1 MKVQFDAAL
10 VARYDR
16 PGPRYTSYPTAVQ
29 FSPGVGSAAYEEAVN
44 STNAGGGPLSLYVHV
59 PFCTNPCFYCGC
71 TRIITRNPVAGEN
84 YLRHL
89 AEEVRMRGAQ
99 VAPSRVVDQLHF
111 GGGSPTFLSPAQ
123 LGQAIE
129 TLGRHFQLN
138 TGADREFA
146 IEVDPRTVGA
156 ADVQALA
163 DLGLNRI
170 SLGVQDVDAG
180 VQAAVNRVQPLE
192 QVRAVIEAAR
202 RASFASVSVDL
213 IYGLPRQTEET
224 FARTI
229 AAVGE
234 LRPDRV
240 AVYGYAHLPQ
250 LFKAQRQI
258 DATQLPDGPTRL
270 RLLGLAIEQLVA
282 LGYEYLGLDHFA
294 LPEDELVRAQREG
307 TLVRNFQGYSTHGGA
322 DLVALGMSAIS
333 QVGDAYVQNVKT
345 LEAYY
350 AALDAGRLPIER
362 GVRLTR
368 DDLIRRHVIQ
378 RLMCDT
384 VMSFTEVEARFGL
397 DFNDYFAGELA
408 ALEPM
413 VQDGLVIREAHGLR
427 ITPVGRPLMR
437 NVAMV
442 FDAYLHTASM
452 TAGVE
457 GRVRH
462 SRTV

>member
-1 MKVQFDAAL
+1 MKVRFDADL

-29 FSPGVGSAAYEEAVN
+29 FSPAVGAAAYGQAVAA
-44 STNAGGGPLSLYVHV
+44 TNADGGPLSLYVHV
-59 PFCTNPCFYCGC
+59 PFCTHPCFYCGC
-71 TRIITRNPVAGEN
+71 TRIITRNPLAGDQ

-89 AEEVRMRGAQ
+89 AGEIRLRGAQ
-99 VAPSRVVDQLHF
+99 VDSSRTVDQLHF
-111 GGGSPTFLSPAQ
+111 GGGSPTFLSPTQ
-123 LGQAIE
+123 LGEAMA
-129 TLGRHFQLN
+129 LLARHFPLN
-138 TGADREFA
+138 SGSGREFA
-146 IEVDPRTVGA
+146 IEVDPRTVGPETI
-156 ADVQALA
+156 QALA
-163 DLGLNRI
+163 DLGFNRI
-170 SLGVQDVDAG
+170 SLGVQDIDAG
-180 VQAAVNRVQPLE
+180 VQAAVNRVQPLA
-192 QVRAVIEAAR
+192 QVQAVIEASRQAR
-202 RASFASVSVDL
+202 FASVSVDL

-224 FARTI
+224 FACTL

-258 DATQLPDGPTRL
+258 DERQLPDGPTRL
-270 RLLGLAIEQLVA
+270 RLLGMAIEQLSA
-282 LGYEYLGLDHFA
+282 RGYEYLGLDHFA
-294 LPEDELVRAQREG
+294 LPDDELVQAQRAG

-333 QVGDAYVQNVKT
+333 QVGDTYVQNVKG

-350 AALDAGRLPIER
+350 AALAAGRLPIER

-378 RLMCDT
+378 RLMCDA

-397 DFNDYFAGELA
+397 DFSDYFAGELV
-408 ALEPM
+408 ALQPL
-413 VQDGLVIREAHGLR
+413 VADGLVVREAQGLR

-442 FDAYLHTASM
+442 FDAYLQAPAD
-452 TAGVE
+452 AG
-457 GRVRH
+457 RLRH

>member
-1 MKVQFDAAL
+1 MQVRFDAAL

-29 FSPGVGSAAYEEAVN
+29 FSPAVGAAAYRQAVAT
-44 STNAGGGPLSLYVHV
+44 TNAGGGPLSVYVHV

-71 TRIITRNPVAGEN
+71 TRIITRNPLAGEN
-84 YLRHL
+84 YLVHL
-89 AEEVRMRGAQ
+89 AEEVRLRGAQ
-99 VAPSRVVDQLHF
+99 VARSRGVDQLHF

-123 LGQAIE
+123 LGEVLAM
-129 TLGRHFQLN
+129 LDRHFSL
-138 TGADREFA
+138 TAGRDREFA

-156 ADVQALA
+156 DEVRALA
-163 DLGLNRI
+163 GLGFNRL

-180 VQAAVNRVQPLE
+180 VQAAVNRVQPLA
-192 QVRAVIEAAR
+192 QVRSVIEAAR
-202 RASFASVSVDL
+202 RVDFGSVSVDL

-224 FARTI
+224 FARTL

-258 DATQLPDGPTRL
+258 DAKLLPDGPARL
-270 RLLGLAIEQLVA
+270 RLLGLAIDHLVA

-294 LPEDELVRAQREG
+294 LPTDELVRAQREG
-307 TLVRNFQGYSTHGGA
+307 TLVRNFQGYSTHGGT
-322 DLVALGMSAIS
+322 DLLALGVSAIS
-333 QVGDAYVQNVKT
+333 QVGDTYVQNVKG

-350 AALDAGRLPIER
+350 AALAAGELPIER
-362 GVRLTR
+362 GVRLNR

-378 RLMCDT
+378 RLMCDA
-384 VMSFTEVEARFGL
+384 VLSFTEVEARFGL
-397 DFNDYFAGELA
+397 DFADHFAGELV

-413 VQDGLVIREAHGLR
+413 VEDGLVVREPQGLR

-442 FDAYLHTASM
+442 FDAYLQTPIA
-452 TAGVE
+452 E
-457 GRVRH
+457 ERVRH